1 MKRGIDETEL
11 LRRLA
16 ELPRELR
23 PQHDPWSEIAARI
36 GPAARESA
44 PAGAPKSA
52 WVPARRRAL
61 PMLAAAAS
69 LVAALAVGWMLAPRW
84 AAETAAPTDLVQTQ
98 PPTAEE
104 PSATQPLPEAPVALP
119 VAVAASEAEYLAA
132 FREFIP
138 VGSSARPDLSP
149 RTLATIESGW
159 SDLRTAEQN
168 LVAALERDPEDPF
181 LNDRMLELRAR
192 QLGFLQKLATLDME
206 NRRLTI

>member
-1 MKRGIDETEL
+1 MNQGIDEREL

-16 ELPRELR
+16 ELPRELPPR
-23 PQHDPWSEIAARI
+23 HDPWAEIAARI
-36 GPAARESA
+36 GTAARESA
-44 PAGAPKSA
+44 PAGAAAP
-52 WVPARRRAL
+52 VRRRAWS
-61 PMLAAAAS
+61 MLAAAAS
-69 LVAALAVGWMLAPRW
+69 LLAALAVGWMLAPRW
-84 AAETAAPTDLVQTQ
+84 AAESPAPTELVDTQ
-98 PPTAEE
+98 PPAAEA
-104 PSATQPLPEAPVALP
+104 PLATQPLPEAPVALP

-138 VGSSARPDLSP
+138 VGSFARPDLSP

-159 SDLRTAEQN
+159 SDLRATERN
-168 LVAALERDPEDPF
+168 LAAALERDPDDPF